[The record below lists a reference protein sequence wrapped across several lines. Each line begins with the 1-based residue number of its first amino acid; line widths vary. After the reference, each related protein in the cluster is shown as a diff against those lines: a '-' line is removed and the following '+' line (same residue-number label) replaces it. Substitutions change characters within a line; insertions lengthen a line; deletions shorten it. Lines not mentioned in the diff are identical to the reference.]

1 MGPPQQGR
9 ASSTGSYSQVQQ
21 SQSSTRTGG
30 GGRNQADAGGNAGT
44 RVPSRGP
51 PAWQK
56 RSWKCTGRGGCGEVG
71 NPAGSSRCK
80 NCGALWD
87 YKARDAE
94 AAGGGANKSQ
104 SRSSAAPWQSQQP
117 PQQKAELPKAA
128 SPSSDEAQLAKLQ
141 RCYDTCAQQMGPE
154 HETSLRFGI
163 ELQSLKNK
171 LQAAKPV
178 GQQLQSAQSR
188 LQQLEMAMLK
198 VHEEIEDLDEEL
210 AKLQKKR
217 DALFVRGRELH
228 ANVGAAKADVARI
241 AGMVAAATAKPEKSG
256 SPEEMQR
263 LATTMSA
270 MVPEGHPS
278 RVAVGVLLE
287 QIFGLLVVAPPSPAA
302 PCGTATPH
310 SAAAAAEV
318 VVAKAAAGTV
328 GIAAEREA
336 SVARDGRKRRA
347 LAAAR
352 RADDSMFDEGSENA
366 AQVGRAPQTP
376 HDAGG
381 MAVSDDEL
389 ETPWSG
395 FATPSPPAPAMLGDA
410 AGEVQIQRVAAASLA
425 FAGSQDGGTFL
436 QGAAPGGTQEG

>member
-1 MGPPQQGR
+1 
-9 ASSTGSYSQVQQ
+9 
-21 SQSSTRTGG
+21 
-30 GGRNQADAGGNAGT
+30 
-44 RVPSRGP
+44 
-51 PAWQK
+51 
-56 RSWKCTGRGGCGEVG
+56 
-71 NPAGSSRCK
+71 
-80 NCGALWD
+80 
-87 YKARDAE
+87 
-94 AAGGGANKSQ
+94 
-104 SRSSAAPWQSQQP
+104 
-117 PQQKAELPKAA
+117 
-128 SPSSDEAQLAKLQ
+128 
-141 RCYDTCAQQMGPE
+141 MGPE

-198 VHEEIEDLDEEL
+198 VHEEIEDLDEDL

-228 ANVGAAKADVARI
+228 VNVGAAKADVARI
-241 AGMVAAATAKPEKSG
+241 AGMVAASTAKPEKSG

-263 LATTMSA
+263 LASTMSA

-287 QIFGLLVVAPPSPAA
+287 QIFGLLVVAPPSPA

-328 GIAAEREA
+328 GVAAEREA

-352 RADDSMFDEGSENA
+352 RADDSMFDEGSEQA
-366 AQVGRAPQTP
+366 AQVGRAAQTP
-376 HDAGG
+376 HDAGT
-381 MAVSDDEL
+381 MAVSDDDEL

-395 FATPSPPAPAMLGDA
+395 FATPSPHVPAMLGDA

-436 QGAAPGGTQEG
+436 HGAAPGGTQEG